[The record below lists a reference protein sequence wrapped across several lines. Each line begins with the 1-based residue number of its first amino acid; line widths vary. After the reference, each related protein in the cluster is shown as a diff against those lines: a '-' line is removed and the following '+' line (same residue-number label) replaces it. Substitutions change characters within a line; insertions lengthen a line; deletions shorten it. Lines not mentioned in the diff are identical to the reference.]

1 MKLKIL
7 HVNFSSTKG
16 GASRAALRIN
26 KALNKNKNI
35 NSKIICIHNNLK
47 DSYIINVPKL
57 IRLKNFIFRVIS
69 FVVKKLM
76 QILAKTD
83 VHLSFNFFNNNYLL
97 NYINKYS
104 ADIVHLHWINGDTL
118 SIRDVSKIDKNLV
131 WTTHDLWPL
140 LGTEHL
146 EIKNNSKIF
155 KMVSKKVKNLKN
167 EYWRNKINFVA
178 PSEYVKK
185 KIILN
190 FSASKCFIGKINH
203 PINTHIWKPQKKKSQ
218 KKVILFGALG
228 GGNEFN
234 KGKDLFYKI
243 LLNLEKLNNNFEVN
257 IFGEDKDNFFIDK
270 KYKVKFLGHV
280 DNDKKLV
287 QIYNSAKVFI
297 VTSRFESFCQTAL
310 EAQSCGVPVVSF
322 KTSGLLDIII
332 NNKTGYL
339 INNFNCKEFSSKV
352 NFLLENNTIQR
363 KQSYL
368 ARKNIIKNFS
378 EKNISEKYINLY
390 HKILNNNE
398 K

>member
-178 PSEYVKK
+178 PSEYVRKK
-185 KIILN
+185 
-190 FSASKCFIGKINH
+190 
-203 PINTHIWKPQKKKSQ
+203 
-218 KKVILFGALG
+218 
-228 GGNEFN
+228 
-234 KGKDLFYKI
+234 
-243 LLNLEKLNNNFEVN
+243 
-257 IFGEDKDNFFIDK
+257 
-270 KYKVKFLGHV
+270 
-280 DNDKKLV
+280 
-287 QIYNSAKVFI
+287 
-297 VTSRFESFCQTAL
+297 
-310 EAQSCGVPVVSF
+310 
-322 KTSGLLDIII
+322 
-332 NNKTGYL
+332 
-339 INNFNCKEFSSKV
+339 
-352 NFLLENNTIQR
+352 
-363 KQSYL
+363 
-368 ARKNIIKNFS
+368 
-378 EKNISEKYINLY
+378 
-390 HKILNNNE
+390 
-398 K
+398 

>member
-1 MKLKIL
+1 MEA
-7 HVNFSSTKG
+7 T
-16 GASRAALRIN
+16 
-26 KALNKNKNI
+26 
-35 NSKIICIHNNLK
+35 
-47 DSYIINVPKL
+47 
-57 IRLKNFIFRVIS
+57 
-69 FVVKKLM
+69 
-76 QILAKTD
+76 
-83 VHLSFNFFNNNYLL
+83 
-97 NYINKYS
+97 
-104 ADIVHLHWINGDTL
+104 
-118 SIRDVSKIDKNLV
+118 
-131 WTTHDLWPL
+131 
-140 LGTEHL
+140 
-146 EIKNNSKIF
+146 
-155 KMVSKKVKNLKN
+155 
-167 EYWRNKINFVA
+167 
-178 PSEYVKK
+178 
-185 KIILN
+185 
-190 FSASKCFIGKINH
+190 
-203 PINTHIWKPQKKKSQ
+203 KKKSQ

>member
-16 GASRAALRIN
+16 GASRAVYRIN
-26 KALNKNKNI
+26 KALNKNKKI
-35 NSKIICIHNNLK
+35 NSKIICIHNSLN
-47 DSYIINVPKL
+47 DRDIINVPKL

-69 FVVKKLM
+69 FLVKKLM
-76 QILAKTD
+76 QFLAKTD
-83 VHLSFNFFNNNYLL
+83 AHLSFNFFNNNYLL

-104 ADIVHLHWINGDTL
+104 ADIIHLHWINGDTL
-118 SIRDVSKIDKNLV
+118 SIRDVSKINKNLV

-140 LGTEHL
+140 LGTEHI
-146 EIKNNSKIF
+146 EIKNNSKVF
-155 KMVSKKVKNLKN
+155 KIASKKIKNLKN
-167 EYWRNKINFVA
+167 KYWKNKINFVA
-178 PSEYVKK
+178 PSDYVKK
-185 KIILN
+185 KIISN
-190 FSASKCFIGKINH
+190 FPESNCFISKINH
-203 PINTHIWKPQKKKSQ
+203 PININIWKPQKKKSQ

-243 LLNLEKLNNNFEVN
+243 LLNLEKLNNNFEINV
-257 IFGEDKDNFFIDK
+257 FGEDNDNFFINK

-280 DNDKKLV
+280 DDDKKLI
-287 QIYNSAKVFI
+287 QIYNNAKVFI

-339 INNFNCKEFSSKV
+339 INNFNCKEFSRKV
-352 NFLLENNTIQR
+352 NFLLENNRTQK
-363 KQSYL
+363 KQSYY
-368 ARKNIIKNFS
+368 ARKNIIKKFS
-378 EKNISEKYINLY
+378 EENISEKYINFY
-390 HKILNNNE
+390 NKILN
-398 K
+398 

>member
-1 MKLKIL
+1 ME
-7 HVNFSSTKG
+7 
-16 GASRAALRIN
+16 A
-26 KALNKNKNI
+26 
-35 NSKIICIHNNLK
+35 
-47 DSYIINVPKL
+47 
-57 IRLKNFIFRVIS
+57 
-69 FVVKKLM
+69 
-76 QILAKTD
+76 Q
-83 VHLSFNFFNNNYLL
+83 
-97 NYINKYS
+97 
-104 ADIVHLHWINGDTL
+104 
-118 SIRDVSKIDKNLV
+118 
-131 WTTHDLWPL
+131 
-140 LGTEHL
+140 
-146 EIKNNSKIF
+146 
-155 KMVSKKVKNLKN
+155 
-167 EYWRNKINFVA
+167 
-178 PSEYVKK
+178 KK
-185 KIILN
+185 KITKESN
-190 FSASKCFIGKINH
+190 
-203 PINTHIWKPQKKKSQ
+203 P
-218 KKVILFGALG
+218 FGALG

>member
-16 GASRAALRIN
+16 GASRAVYRIN
-26 KALNKNKNI
+26 KALNKNKKI
-35 NSKIICIHNNLK
+35 NSKIICIHNNLN
-47 DSYIINVPKL
+47 DRYIINLPKL
-57 IRLKNFIFRVIS
+57 IKLENFIFRVIS

-76 QILAKTD
+76 QILVKTD
-83 VHLSFNFFNNNYLL
+83 SHLSFNFFSNNYLL

-118 SIRDVSKIDKNLV
+118 SIRDVSKINKNLV

-140 LGTEHL
+140 LGIEHI

-155 KMVSKKVKNLKN
+155 KIVSKKIKNLKN
-167 EYWRNKINFVA
+167 KYWKNKINFVA
-178 PSEYVKK
+178 PSDYVKK
-185 KIILN
+185 KIFLN
-190 FSASKCFIGKINH
+190 FSESKRFISKINH
-203 PINTHIWKPQKKKSQ
+203 PINIDIWKPQKKKSQ

-234 KGKDLFYKI
+234 KGKDLLYKI
-243 LLNLEKLNNNFEVN
+243 LLNLEKLNTNFEIN
-257 IFGEDKDNFFIDK
+257 IFGEDNDNFFINK
-270 KYKVKFLGHV
+270 KYKAKFLGHV
-280 DNDKKLV
+280 DNDKKLI
-287 QIYNSAKVFI
+287 QIYNNAKVFI

-332 NNKTGYL
+332 NHKTGYL
-339 INNFNCKEFSSKV
+339 INNFNCKEFSKKV
-352 NFLLENNTIQR
+352 NFLLENNTAHR

-368 ARKNIIKNFS
+368 ARKNIIENFS
-378 EKNISEKYINLY
+378 EKNISEKYINFY
-390 HKILNNNE
+390 QKILNKDE